1 MRGEPAEW
9 RARAGGAQ
17 YMCFGDG
24 PKRAAGTAAPRASP
38 FVDPETKK
46 KTQKK
51 DAANVFDDDAF
62 RPRRER
68 VVDAKAPAAKGGFFR
83 WRALIEGK
91 AGR

>member
-1 MRGEPAEW
+1 MLTTAEPAP
-9 RARAGGAQ
+9 G
-17 YMCFGDG
+17 C
-24 PKRAAGTAAPRASP
+24 AASQQVLSSDATHAFATAASP
-38 FVDPETKK
+38 FVDPETKR

-51 DAANVFDDDAF
+51 DANVFDDDAF